1 MRRDAKID
9 EIETFV
15 NNAVYLAKMRGSL
28 KEFEE
33 YCGLSIG
40 YFSRRLSDGT
50 AKQRALS
57 FQTVLLVCEYLERPL
72 EDLLNPKLRYDLEA
86 KRMQE
91 KLETIEQARLS
102 LTGDIKE

>member
-1 MRRDAKID
+1 MRRDVKTD

-15 NNAVYLAKMRGSL
+15 NNAVYLAKMKGTLR
-28 KEFEE
+28 EFEE

-40 YFSRRLSDGT
+40 YFSRRVSDGVS
-50 AKQRALS
+50 KQSAMS

-86 KRMQE
+86 KRMQQ
-91 KLETIEQARLS
+91 KLEEIESARLS
-102 LTGDIKE
+102 LTGE